1 MINHERISNSIRL
14 GFAKRRQA
22 EHDKKEANRCHAEY
36 NAYRA
41 EVRRLTEL
49 QPLDQ
54 VRGIGLRGATH
65 HLDHVVSIRAAWL
78 AAWSAE
84 QCAHV
89 DNLQIL
95 PWQENFRKG
104 DSCYCALNLSSRI
117 TLN

>member
-1 MINHERISNSIRL
+1 VTNHERISNDIRL

-22 EHDKKEANRCHAEY
+22 ERDKEEAARHQAEY

-54 VRGIGLRGATH
+54 VSGIEQRGASH

-78 AAWSAE
+78 AGWPVE

-89 DNLQIL
+89 DNLQVL

-104 DSCYCALNLSSRI
+104 NDCYCTLNLSSRI
-117 TLN
+117 TPN